1 MNRLRP
7 ASNNR
12 KRFEFLAAMAAV
24 LVLLSGAANALA
36 QPTVRCVP
44 NHNINSSCTS
54 TDYSTIQAA
63 VTAANEGDTI
73 LVAPGNYKESVTIP
87 IADISLL
94 GAQAGNDARIDRH
107 DPKKESIIDASTTG
121 VGSAIIVSA
130 ENVLIDGFTVQGG
143 GPSGDAS
150 GIDLKG
156 TCNGFNTA
164 TGADVFNNIIQ
175 NNGTGISLNF
185 DGCGQ
190 NVTPGTELIGVLIEH
205 NLIKNN
211 NATLGEGLLV
221 NAVQQAII
229 TENAFSGNN
238 TRAIDVYNSSDV
250 KITSNTSESDASF
263 VLFAGTT
270 NALFSQNRG
279 EGLGHKGSLPGY
291 INAAV
296 DIAPGNL
303 YLVISDNWLGAGKPS
318 GDGIAFVW
326 YSPPPGPANS
336 HLYLTNNTV
345 RGFAGNGIIAW
356 SNTLSAT
363 LILGNEV
370 EDNRSGGIL
379 IEESAGN
386 VGNSFFDNEAEG
398 NSNNDCED
406 DTSGSGTLGRGNTW
420 FHNTGNLSVPTGLC
434 TPGNWHDRDWR

>member
-1 MNRLRP
+1 
-7 ASNNR
+7 
-12 KRFEFLAAMAAV
+12 MAAV

-54 TDYSTIQAA
+54 TDYSTIHAA

-107 DPKKESIIDASTTG
+107 DPNKESIIDASTTG

-156 TCNGFNTA
+156 TCKGFNTA

-190 NVTPGTELIGVLIEH
+190 NETPGTELIGVLIEH

-211 NATLGEGLLV
+211 NVTQGEGIY
-221 NAVQQAII
+221 AVQYAII
-229 TENAFSGNN
+229 IGNAFSGNN
-238 TRAIDVYNSSDV
+238 TRAIDVVNSSNV
-250 KITSNTSESDASF
+250 TITSNTSESDSSF
-263 VLFAGTT
+263 VIFSGTT
-270 NALFSQNRG
+270 NAVFSQNRG

-296 DIAPGNL
+296 AIVPGNQ
-303 YLVISDNWLGAGKPS
+303 YLVISDNWLEAGTAS

-326 YSPPPGPANS
+326 YSPPSGPANTN
-336 HLYLTNNTV
+336 LYVTNNKI
-345 RGFAGNGIIAW
+345 RRFLGKGIVAW
-356 SNTLSAT
+356 PNTLSAT
-363 LILGNEV
+363 LILGNQV
-370 EDNRSGGIL
+370 EDNGSDGIL
-379 IEESAGN
+379 IESGENN

-420 FHNTGNLSVPTGLC
+420 FHNTGNLSVPAGLC
-434 TPGNWHDRDWR
+434 TPGKWHDRDWR